1 MQRPQPCNT
10 PPATAAHFAAH
21 LLCDIRTPR
30 TLSHHD
36 ANTTHHLRHTTSG
49 TLESVANELSYRVSL
64 TSQGAAKELTY
75 DRRRRMLPLWR
86 WDEIRYSKHRKYR
99 KYVRRML
106 PLWRWEEVG

>member
-1 MQRPQPCNT
+1 MDGCSDHNPATPHLPQPLILRRTSSATFAHPALSPIMT
-10 PPATAAHFAAH
+10 P
-21 LLCDIRTPR
+21 I
-30 TLSHHD
+30 
-36 ANTTHHLRHTTSG
+36 RHTISG